1 MKNPRVS
8 YRIKRDGYEQQ
19 IEIQIDLIDIE
30 KLGLLNY
37 LLEHSIIDAVD
48 TYSVVSR
55 FVLLPTKEKE
65 NKKINLKQKN
75 TGDTILSKVG
85 PKEFRVHLHSNDY
98 FQKNADKF
106 PKYVDV
112 VALTKGK
119 ALMQAMNKVGITDF
133 PDNWNSIKTEPFMTV
148 KDFGK
153 YSMGDENNIYL
164 KKVREEKQQQEEV
177 NKV

>member
-75 TGDTILSKVG
+75 TPGNTLFNLE
-85 PKEFRVHLHSNDY
+85 PKEFRVHLHSIDY
-98 FQKNADKF
+98 FQNNADKF

-112 VALTKGK
+112 ISKTKGK
-119 ALMQAMNKVGITDF
+119 ALMQAMNKVGLTNF
-133 PDNWNSIKTEPFMTV
+133 PENWNSIEIEPFKSVT
-148 KDFGK
+148 DFGK
-153 YSMGDENNIYL
+153 YLMGDENNVYL
-164 KKVREEKQQQEEV
+164 KRVREEKQQEE